1 MLSVP
6 LLPPPIDSSPI
17 LPHTFRPRPDSP
29 PPSTT
34 TTSTAN
40 PQAAR
45 ALQQRRDAERLAH
58 NARSPLSLLT
68 ADESAIA
75 ARKHAIRNFG
85 AYWIRPP
92 GISKTLQAMNEE
104 ELERVEVAEQARQEQ
119 NLRDLEARQAVEEA
133 RARAEDQAARE
144 GGEGEGMGEE
154 RDLDAEIPDAD
165 AAGGGEDGD
174 VTAGSVSFNEE
185 SMVDGRS
192 HLVEDVEEGAEEDE
206 AVREAV
212 EMEEAELTGA
222 ARDEEELGIERDLD
236 DSVPEAG
243 SYQHT
248 DTEVEDSDS
257 DSELRDSFAVQ
268 STRRSARSARS
279 GGSGRPLRAQM
290 QGLAGLQE
298 RMRAQVSAADSLPR
312 SPGSIN
318 LSSSVLES
326 SFVGSSPVMQRGA
339 NGGRG
344 RGRRR
349 GRQS

>member
-1 MLSVP
+1 
-6 LLPPPIDSSPI
+6 
-17 LPHTFRPRPDSP
+17 
-29 PPSTT
+29 
-34 TTSTAN
+34 
-40 PQAAR
+40 
-45 ALQQRRDAERLAH
+45 
-58 NARSPLSLLT
+58 
-68 ADESAIA
+68 
-75 ARKHAIRNFG
+75 
-85 AYWIRPP
+85 
-92 GISKTLQAMNEE
+92 
-104 ELERVEVAEQARQEQ
+104 
-119 NLRDLEARQAVEEA
+119 
-133 RARAEDQAARE
+133 
-144 GGEGEGMGEE
+144 
-154 RDLDAEIPDAD
+154 
-165 AAGGGEDGD
+165 
-174 VTAGSVSFNEE
+174 
-185 SMVDGRS
+185 
-192 HLVEDVEEGAEEDE
+192 
-206 AVREAV
+206 
-212 EMEEAELTGA
+212 MEEAELTGA

-268 STRRSARSARS
+268 STRRSARS
-279 GGSGRPLRAQM
+279 GGSGRPLQAQM

-318 LSSSVLES
+318 LSSSILES